1 MNISETFNKPLT
13 ARFWVGAVSRC
24 FSRFNY
30 WWNKNSGQYYWFE
43 VRYIYTKNGSRILD
57 WVDKIGV
64 RELKTTVNKREL
76 KKIPQALHKDKRIK
90 KYLCNGKFDVEI
102 MCYLGRFSK

>member
-1 MNISETFNKPLT
+1 MNIEKTLNKPLT

-43 VRYIYTKNGSRILD
+43 VRYVYTKNGSRILD
-57 WVDKIGV
+57 WVSQIGV
-64 RELKTTVNKREL
+64 RELKTTANRREL
-76 KKIPQALHKDKRIK
+76 KKIPQPLHKNKQIK
-90 KYLCNGKFDVEI
+90 KYMCNGKFDVEVI
-102 MCYLGRFSK
+102 CYLGRY